1 MTLTIRHATGCD
13 LPRVV
18 EITNHYIAETVIHFS
33 TAPWTIEQARA
44 EFDAGQRLL
53 PFLVAEE
60 AGRLVG
66 FARASKWKSR
76 CAYEWAVETGIYLD
90 PSVRS
95 RGIGRRLYA
104 ELFDILLRQ
113 GYRTIIGGIALPNE
127 ASVRLHESMG
137 MTRTAL
143 FPKVGYKMGRWI
155 DVAYWTLELGD
166 GVSPPA
172 SIRPVAE
179 VAGIA
184 PDCPPKKK

>member
-1 MTLTIRHATGCD
+1 MSQTIRLAAASD

-33 TAPWTIEQARA
+33 TAPWTIEEART

-53 PFLVAEE
+53 PFLVAED

-90 PSVRS
+90 PAVCS
-95 RGIGRRLYA
+95 RGIGRRLYVA
-104 ELFDILLRQ
+104 LFDILMRQ
-113 GYRTIIGGIALPNE
+113 GYRTIIAGIALPNE

-137 MTRTAL
+137 MKRTAL

-155 DVAYWTLELGD
+155 DVAYWTLEFGD
-166 GVSPPA
+166 GSSPPA
-172 SIRPVAE
+172 AIQPVIE
-179 VAGIA
+179 VAVSIA
-184 PDCPPKKK
+184 TGATVKK